1 MNKSS
6 SIGVALLCTLIGTGA
21 WAQADNYPS
30 KPITLVI
37 PFPAGGATDLQGR
50 ILAKLVAKKFG
61 QPVMAVNR
69 PGASGTVGPA
79 WMLQNTKP
87 DGYTLSITGAALF
100 MQPHIA
106 KVNFDPLTDFSY
118 ISAVALY
125 GTGLVV
131 HADAKWKTLSD
142 LVKDAKS
149 RPGEISWGSA
159 GASGGGR
166 IIMESL
172 QEAAQVKFS
181 YIPFKGGTEQF
192 MSVAGGT
199 LDAAADPGF
208 APVAR
213 TGKVRVLSVFGDAR
227 LKNWPDVPTA
237 KEAGIDMTYRAAW
250 GVIGHKD
257 LPAAIVKKWDD
268 TIREVMQD
276 PEFKR
281 AIEDNDFELFYLN
294 SADYSRF
301 AREEFASKAEVA
313 RKFGIKPD

>member
-1 MNKSS
+1 MNNPSR
-6 SIGVALLCTLIGTGA
+6 IGAALFSALVATGA

-30 KPITLVI
+30 KPITLII

-50 ILAKLVAKKFG
+50 VLAKLASQKLG
-61 QPVMAVNR
+61 QPVVTVNR
-69 PGASGTVGPA
+69 PGASGTIGPA
-79 WMLQNTKP
+79 WMIQNTKP
-87 DGYTLSITGAALF
+87 DGYTISITGAALF
-100 MQPHIA
+100 MQPHIT

-131 HADAKWKTLSD
+131 NTDAKWKTLTD

-166 IIMESL
+166 IIMETL
-172 QEAAQVKFS
+172 QDVAKVKFS

-199 LDAAADPGF
+199 LDVAADPGF
-208 APVAR
+208 APVVK
-213 TGKVRVLSVFGDAR
+213 TGKVRLLSVFGDSR

-237 KEAGIDMTYRAAW
+237 KEVGIDMNYRAAW

-257 LPAAIVKKWDD
+257 LPPAIVKKWDE
-268 TIREVMQD
+268 TIREVMKD

-301 AREEFASKAEVA
+301 AREEFASKGEVA